1 MGNIKHFDKNNLP
14 INYSKNRKEWFFAI
28 TKADLQI
35 SIFEGL
41 TFQNNLE
48 SRYSVAK
55 FCVFLALTSFCG
67 KMAQMK

>member
-14 INYSKNRKEWFFAI
+14 INYSKNRKEWFFPI

-48 SRYSVAK
+48 SR
-55 FCVFLALTSFCG
+55 
-67 KMAQMK
+67 